1 MTMKYTYEFKRQI
14 VDDYLAHRGGVL
26 ALAKKYGVPAKSL
39 VRQWI
44 AAYRE
49 SGDAGLKASWT
60 KEAYSEE
67 FKRKAVER
75 YLSSPDSY
83 ETLAAKMHLRNPATL
98 NRWVREYQSQGMG
111 AWKPKKRGR
120 PRKET
125 KKVKPVSAAYER
137 GRKEA
142 DARYSKLIQILM
154 SQERME
160 DIGKIAQDEAYRKE
174 LYQKFR
180 L

>member
-83 ETLAAKMHLRNPATL
+83 ETLA
-98 NRWVREYQSQGMG
+98 QSRDAEPLG
-111 AWKPKKRGR
+111 AGVSVAGDGR
-120 PRKET
+120 VET
-125 KKVKPVSAAYER
+125 KEARTAEER
-137 GRKEA
+137 NKE
-142 DARYSKLIQILM
+142 S
-154 SQERME
+154 
-160 DIGKIAQDEAYRKE
+160 EAC
-174 LYQKFR
+174 FCSI
-180 L
+180 